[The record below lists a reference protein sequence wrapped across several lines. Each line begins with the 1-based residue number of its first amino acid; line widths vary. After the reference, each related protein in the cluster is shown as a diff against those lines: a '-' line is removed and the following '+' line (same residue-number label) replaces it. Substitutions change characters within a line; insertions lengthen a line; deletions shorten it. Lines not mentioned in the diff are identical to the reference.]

1 MATPPPPSS
10 TPVPPEDNDN
20 DNLLAVRLRIT
31 GTVQGVWYRASAVS
45 QARRVGVSGTVSNAA
60 DGSVVATVAG
70 PPAAV
75 DAFVAW
81 ARVGP
86 PAATVRGVEV
96 TRLPG
101 SGGVKLGGG
110 MTIVRSG

>member
-1 MATPPPPSS
+1 M
-10 TPVPPEDNDN
+10 
-20 DNLLAVRLRIT
+20 AVRLRIT
-31 GTVQGVWYRASAVS
+31 GTVQGVWYRASAVAT
-45 QARRVGVSGTVSNAA
+45 ARRLGVAGTVANAA
-60 DGSVVATVAG
+60 DGAVVATVAG
-70 PPAAV
+70 TPAAV

-101 SGGVKLGGG
+101 GGGVPLGGG
-110 MTIVRSG
+110 MTIGRTG